1 MVQKA
6 IPDIFFAKG
15 YEDSN
20 IATQEYLRVNNCGY
34 FKNNPHENLVQRP
47 KGRQDYQLLYIEKGS
62 GRFYIKNKRITLQTG
77 QLYIFYPHESQVYT
91 IKPYTDYYW
100 MHFAGTGADDT
111 LKSLG
116 LQNAFYNLN
125 LAQMFFEEF
134 VQIKNFCALKN
145 KALDVF
151 LTGHLLSILANISR
165 YSEFSATRIQKVIAD
180 MQNFT
185 QSYANKE
192 YAQMCDMSEYHFIR
206 KFKQITGLTP
216 HRYKEQLIV
225 QRAIVLL
232 NETNLNISQIAQSLG
247 FENPLYFS
255 RMFKKATGYSPKKF
269 NKNLKE

>member
-165 YSEFSATRIQKVIAD
+165 RLNGKYLAPKSAHLAERVQEIKDGT
-180 MQNFT
+180 FT
-185 QSYANKE
+185 ELIENLMGKPIEEIKE
-192 YAQMCDMSEYHFIR
+192 
-206 KFKQITGLTP
+206 
-216 HRYKEQLIV
+216 
-225 QRAIVLL
+225 
-232 NETNLNISQIAQSLG
+232 
-247 FENPLYFS
+247 LYNN
-255 RMFKKATGYSPKKF
+255 REIEK
-269 NKNLKE
+269 